1 MLLLLFSYIF
11 ESNKGLLKYLKGD
24 VIATKQIKNNF
35 ADYYYLEEDGR
46 VYNINTKKYLKYDM
60 YHRYKLMTQERKN
73 KGNIIKK
80 IILIDI

>member
-1 MLLLLFSYIF
+1 M
-11 ESNKGLLKYLKGD
+11 
-24 VIATKQIKNNF
+24 KQIKNNF

-46 VYNINTKKYLKYDM
+46 VYNINTKKYLKYDI
-60 YHRYKLMTQERKN
+60 YHRYKLMTQERKS

>member
-1 MLLLLFSYIF
+1 M
-11 ESNKGLLKYLKGD
+11 
-24 VIATKQIKNNF
+24 KQIKNNF
-35 ADYYYLEEDGR
+35 ADYYYLEADGR
-46 VYNINTKKYLKYDM
+46 VYNINTQKYLKYDM

>member
-1 MLLLLFSYIF
+1 M
-11 ESNKGLLKYLKGD
+11 
-24 VIATKQIKNNF
+24 KQIKNNF

-46 VYNINTKKYLKYDM
+46 VYNINTKKYLKYDI

-73 KGNIIKK
+73 TGNIIKK